1 MTRLN
6 LLLAATTS
14 TILLMFGSVRAT
26 GTEIDASI
34 EADMQADR
42 VAQVSADS
50 ADLNDGLVNTPVTT
64 GLPDSDEVTIPVTNT
79 AVISG
84 DLGSELDE
92 PNLNPL
98 ESGRTLELDAAN
110 EVVNEITT
118 EIALDS
124 SPETDLEVTRLSD
137 ENLEET
143 SASVV
148 TVVGESDAV
157 SEVETADRQA
167 PIVANVQDL
176 APMLNGAIA
185 QDGQIKLQFNENTP
199 PPRYLNPHP
208 NPLRFPT
215 LAEDVTI
222 IGDQPISLDQ
232 AIELALRNNIDLQN
246 SMVSVQRQQENLR
259 SAEAALWPQLDLTS
273 NYTWSD
279 SANARI
285 SIQRQVELTGDRSI
299 LQTDPTS
306 TSWNTEIR
314 LRYNIFTAGSRDGNI
329 QSARE
334 RLRLLKLEV
343 ERQTEDTRLS
353 VSEAYYNI
361 QNTDQSVVI
370 AESAVINSEQ
380 SLADAQALERAGVG
394 TQFDVLRS
402 EVQLANDQQRLRQSQ
417 SDQQVARRT
426 LARLLDLPPNLDI
439 SASDPIELAGTW
451 NVPIEETIVL
461 ALRSRAELEQQLA
474 QREIARQEQRVARA
488 STLPQL
494 AAFASANLL
503 DNSDD
508 GVSGLTEGYTA
519 GLQFSWQ
526 LFNGGAT
533 GAAVRDQEL
542 AQTAAELEFANQRN
556 QVRLQV
562 EQSYYQLEASL
573 QNVSTSEN
581 ALQLAKESL
590 DLARLRFNA
599 GVGTQ
604 TEVINAQNDLTQ
616 AEGNRVEAILG
627 YNRALANLRRAVGN
641 HPLTDEIDATL

>member
-14 TILLMFGSVRAT
+14 TLLLTLGSARAT

-34 EADMQADR
+34 EADLQTNH
-42 VAQVSADS
+42 VAQVSLDLADL
-50 ADLNDGLVNTPVTT
+50 DLNDEGVAAEIGRSQAFDEATSLVNDATP
-64 GLPDSDEVTIPVTNT
+64 NT
-79 AVISG
+79 
-84 DLGSELDE
+84 ELE
-92 PNLNPL
+92 EQNQALV
-98 ESGRTLELDAAN
+98 ESGNVSVDIEPAA
-110 EVVNEITT
+110 VVNE
-118 EIALDS
+118 S
-124 SPETDLEVTRLSD
+124 
-137 ENLEET
+137 N
-143 SASVV
+143 
-148 TVVGESDAV
+148 AV
-157 SEVETADRQA
+157 SAVAMSDRGT
-167 PIVANVQDL
+167 PVVANAQDL
-176 APMLNGAIA
+176 APMLDGAIA
-185 QDGQIKLQFNENTP
+185 QGSQIKLQFNENTP

-215 LAEDVTI
+215 LADDVAV
-222 IGDQPISLDQ
+222 IGDQPITLDQ

-246 SMVSVQRQQENLR
+246 SIVSVQRQQENLR

-273 NYTWSD
+273 SYTWSD

-285 SIQRQVELTGDRSI
+285 SIQRQLEIQGRVSD
-299 LQTDPTS
+299 LQTDSSS
-306 TSWNTEIR
+306 TSWNTELR

-329 QSARE
+329 RSARE
-334 RLRLLKLEV
+334 RLRLLELEV

-370 AESAVINSEQ
+370 AESAVFNSEK

-402 EVQLANDQQRLRQSQ
+402 EVQLANDQQRLRQAQ

-426 LARLLDLPPNLDI
+426 LARLLDLPPNLGV

-451 NVPIEETIVL
+451 NLPIEETIVL
-461 ALRSRAELEQQLA
+461 ALRSRAELEQQIA

-488 STLPQL
+488 SSLPQL
-494 AAFASANLL
+494 AAFASTNLL

-508 GVSGLTEGYTA
+508 GVGGLTEGYTA

-573 QNVSTSEN
+573 QNVSTAEA
-581 ALQLAKESL
+581 ALQLAEDSL
-590 DLARLRFNA
+590 DLARLRFQA

-604 TEVINAQNDLTQ
+604 TEVIAAQNDLTQ
-616 AEGNRVEAILG
+616 AQGNRVEAIIG

>member
-1 MTRLN
+1 
-6 LLLAATTS
+6 
-14 TILLMFGSVRAT
+14 
-26 GTEIDASI
+26 
-34 EADMQADR
+34 MQADR

-50 ADLNDGLVNTPVTT
+50 ADSADLNDGLINAPVTT
-64 GLPDSDEVTIPVTNT
+64 GLPDSDEVTVPVTNT
-79 AVISG
+79 AVING
-84 DLGSELDE
+84 DLGSEQDE

-124 SPETDLEVTRLSD
+124 SPETDVEATRLSD
-137 ENLEET
+137 ENPEET
-143 SASVV
+143 SA
-148 TVVGESDAV
+148 TVVGESDAA
-157 SEVETADRQA
+157 SEVETADRRS
-167 PIVANVQDL
+167 PIITNTQDL
-176 APMLNGAIA
+176 AQMLNGAIA

-222 IGDQPISLDQ
+222 IGDQPITLDQ
-232 AIELALRNNIDLQN
+232 AIALALRNNIDLQN
-246 SMVSVQRQQENLR
+246 SIVSVQRQQENLR

-306 TSWNTEIR
+306 TSWNTELR

-451 NVPIEETIVL
+451 NLPIEETIVL

-488 STLPQL
+488 SALPQL

>member
-1 MTRLN
+1 MSDR
-6 LLLAATTS
+6 
-14 TILLMFGSVRAT
+14 
-26 GTEIDASI
+26 GTPII
-34 EADMQADR
+34 
-42 VAQVSADS
+42 
-50 ADLNDGLVNTPVTT
+50 
-64 GLPDSDEVTIPVTNT
+64 
-79 AVISG
+79 
-84 DLGSELDE
+84 
-92 PNLNPL
+92 
-98 ESGRTLELDAAN
+98 AN
-110 EVVNEITT
+110 
-118 EIALDS
+118 A
-124 SPETDLEVTRLSD
+124 
-137 ENLEET
+137 
-143 SASVV
+143 
-148 TVVGESDAV
+148 
-157 SEVETADRQA
+157 
-167 PIVANVQDL
+167 QDL
-176 APMLNGAIA
+176 TLMLDGAIA
-185 QDGQIKLQFNENTP
+185 QDSPIKLQFNENTP

-215 LAEDVTI
+215 LADDVTI
-222 IGDQPISLDQ
+222 IGDQPITLDQ

-246 SMVSVQRQQENLR
+246 SVVSVQRQQENLR

-273 NYTWSD
+273 SYTWSD

-285 SIQRQVELTGDRSI
+285 SIQRQLEIQGRVSD
-299 LQTDPTS
+299 LQTDSSS
-306 TSWNTEIR
+306 TSWNTELR

-329 QSARE
+329 RSARE
-334 RLRLLKLEV
+334 RLRLLELEV

-370 AESAVINSEQ
+370 AESAVFNSEK

-402 EVQLANDQQRLRQSQ
+402 EVQLANDQQRLRQAQ

-426 LARLLDLPPNLDI
+426 LARLLDLPPNLGV

-451 NVPIEETIVL
+451 NLPIEETIVL
-461 ALRSRAELEQQLA
+461 ALRSRAELEQQIA

-488 STLPQL
+488 ASLPQL
-494 AAFASANLL
+494 AAFASTNLL

-573 QNVSTSEN
+573 QNVSTAEA
-581 ALQLAKESL
+581 ALQLAEDSL
-590 DLARLRFNA
+590 DLARLRFQA

-604 TEVINAQNDLTQ
+604 TEVIAAQNDLTQ
-616 AEGNRVEAILG
+616 AQGNRVEAIIG

-641 HPLTDEIDATL
+641 HPLTDEIDVTL

>member
-1 MTRLN
+1 
-6 LLLAATTS
+6 
-14 TILLMFGSVRAT
+14 
-26 GTEIDASI
+26 
-34 EADMQADR
+34 MQADR
-42 VAQVSADS
+42 VAQVSANLD
-50 ADLNDGLVNTPVTT
+50 DEWVTPAT
-64 GLPDSDEVTIPVTNT
+64 GISLESDEATTFVDNAA
-79 AVISG
+79 AV
-84 DLGSELDE
+84 DAELDE
-92 PNLNPL
+92 LNRTQV
-98 ESGRTLELDAAN
+98 ESENTLDRDAASEFTN
-110 EVVNEITT
+110 GFANGLAN
-118 EIALDS
+118 EIALDV
-124 SPETDLEVTRLSD
+124 SPEVNR
-137 ENLEET
+137 ET
-143 SASVV
+143 TPLNDADSSGMDTAA
-148 TVVGESDAV
+148 TVNESSSV
-157 SEVETADRQA
+157 SELAISDRGT
-167 PIVANVQDL
+167 PIVANTQDL
-176 APMLNGAIA
+176 TTMLDGAIA
-185 QDGQIKLQFNENTP
+185 QDGEIKLQFNENTP

-222 IGDQPISLDQ
+222 IGDQPISLNQ

-246 SMVSVQRQQENLR
+246 SIVSVQRQQENLR
-259 SAEAALWPQLDLTS
+259 SAQAALWPQLDLTS

-285 SIQRQVELTGDRSI
+285 SIQRQVDLTGDRSI

-306 TSWNTEIR
+306 TSWNTELR

-334 RLRLLKLEV
+334 RLRLLELEV

-370 AESAVINSEQ
+370 AESAVFNSEK
-380 SLADAQALERAGVG
+380 SLSDAQALERAGVG

-402 EVQLANDQQRLRQSQ
+402 EVQLANDQQRLRQAQ

-426 LARLLDLPPNLDI
+426 LARLLDLPPNLDV

-451 NVPIEETIVL
+451 NLPIEETIVL
-461 ALRSRAELEQQLA
+461 ALRSRAELEQQIA

-488 STLPQL
+488 SGLPQL

-581 ALQLAKESL
+581 ALKLAEESL
-590 DLARLRFNA
+590 DLARLRFQA

-604 TEVINAQNDLTQ
+604 TEVIAAQDDLTQ
-616 AEGNRVEAILG
+616 AQGNRVEAIIG

-641 HPLTDEIDATL
+641 HPLRDEIDATL

>member
-50 ADLNDGLVNTPVTT
+50 ADSADLNDGLINAPVTT
-64 GLPDSDEVTIPVTNT
+64 GLPDSDEVTVPVTNT
-79 AVISG
+79 AVING
-84 DLGSELDE
+84 DLGSEQDE

-124 SPETDLEVTRLSD
+124 SPETDVEATRLSD
-137 ENLEET
+137 ENPEET
-143 SASVV
+143 SA
-148 TVVGESDAV
+148 TVVGESDAA
-157 SEVETADRQA
+157 SEVETADRRS
-167 PIVANVQDL
+167 PIITNTQDL
-176 APMLNGAIA
+176 AQMLNGAIA

-222 IGDQPISLDQ
+222 IGDQPITLDQ
-232 AIELALRNNIDLQN
+232 AIALALRNNIDLQN
-246 SMVSVQRQQENLR
+246 SIVSVQRQQENLR

-306 TSWNTEIR
+306 TSWNTELR

-451 NVPIEETIVL
+451 NLPIEETIVL

-488 STLPQL
+488 SALPQL

>member
-14 TILLMFGSVRAT
+14 TLLLTLGSARAT
-26 GTEIDASI
+26 GTVIDASI
-34 EADMQADR
+34 KADMQADR
-42 VAQVSADS
+42 VAQVSANLD
-50 ADLNDGLVNTPVTT
+50 DEWVTPAT
-64 GLPDSDEVTIPVTNT
+64 GISLESDEATTFVDNAA
-79 AVISG
+79 AV
-84 DLGSELDE
+84 DAELDE
-92 PNLNPL
+92 LNRTQV
-98 ESGRTLELDAAN
+98 ESENTLDRDAASEFTN
-110 EVVNEITT
+110 GFANGLAN
-118 EIALDS
+118 EIALDV
-124 SPETDLEVTRLSD
+124 SPEVNR
-137 ENLEET
+137 ET
-143 SASVV
+143 TPLNDADSSGMDTAA
-148 TVVGESDAV
+148 TVNESSSV
-157 SEVETADRQA
+157 SELAISDRGT
-167 PIVANVQDL
+167 PIVANTQDL
-176 APMLNGAIA
+176 TTMLDGAIA
-185 QDGQIKLQFNENTP
+185 QDGEIKLQFNENTP

-222 IGDQPISLDQ
+222 IGDQPISLNQ

-246 SMVSVQRQQENLR
+246 SIVSVQRQQENLR
-259 SAEAALWPQLDLTS
+259 SAQAALWPQLDLTS

-285 SIQRQVELTGDRSI
+285 SIQRQVDLTGDRSI

-306 TSWNTEIR
+306 TSWNTELR

-334 RLRLLKLEV
+334 RLRLLELEV

-370 AESAVINSEQ
+370 AESAVFNSEK
-380 SLADAQALERAGVG
+380 SLSDAQALERAGVG

-402 EVQLANDQQRLRQSQ
+402 EVQLANDQQRLRQAQ

-426 LARLLDLPPNLDI
+426 LARLLDLPPNLDV

-451 NVPIEETIVL
+451 NLPIEETIVL
-461 ALRSRAELEQQLA
+461 ALRSRAELEQQIA

-488 STLPQL
+488 SGLPQL

-581 ALQLAKESL
+581 ALKLAEESL
-590 DLARLRFNA
+590 DLARLRFQA

-604 TEVINAQNDLTQ
+604 TEVIAAQDDLTQ
-616 AEGNRVEAILG
+616 AQGNRVEAIIG

-641 HPLTDEIDATL
+641 HPLRDEIDATL

>member
-1 MTRLN
+1 
-6 LLLAATTS
+6 
-14 TILLMFGSVRAT
+14 
-26 GTEIDASI
+26 
-34 EADMQADR
+34 MQADR